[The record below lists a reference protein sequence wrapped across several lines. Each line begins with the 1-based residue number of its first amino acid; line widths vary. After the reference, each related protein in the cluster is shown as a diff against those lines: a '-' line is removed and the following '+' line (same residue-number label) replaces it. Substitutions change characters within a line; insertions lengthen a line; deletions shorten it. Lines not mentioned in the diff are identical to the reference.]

1 MSNIQVN
8 FNFTGY
14 TLEELLEHSDVTTDV
29 HKELEMEARE
39 DGNFL
44 GWLHLPS
51 TIYKISRI

>member
-39 DGNFL
+39 EERKRFETGE
-44 GWLHLPS
+44 
-51 TIYKISRI
+51 